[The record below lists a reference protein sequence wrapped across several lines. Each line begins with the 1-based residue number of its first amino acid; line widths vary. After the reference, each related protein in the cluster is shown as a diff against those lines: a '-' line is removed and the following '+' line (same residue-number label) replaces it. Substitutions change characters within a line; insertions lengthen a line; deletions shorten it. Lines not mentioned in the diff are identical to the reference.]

1 MVTVVFSNRARR
13 SLLEILQYIATVN
26 PQAALGLI
34 ADLEKRVVETLST
47 FPEAGK
53 KWLDGRRVLV
63 VRRYSVGY
71 RFDAAKGVVVVMV
84 VFSPGMDWR

>member
-1 MVTVVFSNRARR
+1 MATVVFSNRARR
-13 SLLEILQYIATVN
+13 SLLEILGFIARDN

-34 ADLEKRVVETLST
+34 IELEKRVVETLSA
-47 FPEAGK
+47 FPEAGM
-53 KWLDGRRVLV
+53 KWQDGRRVLV